1 MHLYS
6 WLYFAHPKDTIE
18 LSNKTEVQDMA
29 LQGIGNRIKAIR
41 QDRGFTQKQLAGLLG
56 VTEQA
61 VSKWERE
68 TSYPDISMLNGIS
81 EVMDCSLDY
90 LFQYESGKKNLLDQD
105 SIERRAEVNRH
116 LLPDIIS
123 LEFGEGLVPVFLS
136 EDRQGFPHINGLRC
150 QAASQWGVILPV
162 IRMLD
167 QMALGS
173 DQYRIN
179 INGVCMYEGRQK
191 DMDEDSLEGIL
202 EKLKDTIFKNIE
214 FVLNNQTIYHM
225 VENLRAQYP
234 YVVQDIIPDVVTYS
248 MLRQVVIYLLKE
260 QGCAVNP
267 LILIIESMERH
278 AGIRDPKELA
288 GKVAVEIGEG
298 FRF

>member
-61 VSKWERE
+61 VSKWERA
-68 TSYPDISMLNGIS
+68 
-81 EVMDCSLDY
+81 CSLDY

-267 LILIIESMERH
+267 LILIIESMERN

-288 GKVAVEIGEG
+288 GKVAEEIGEG

>member
-1 MHLYS
+1 
-6 WLYFAHPKDTIE
+6 
-18 LSNKTEVQDMA
+18 MA

-81 EVMDCSLDY
+81 EVLDCSLDY

-123 LEFGEGLVPVFLS
+123 LEFGEGLVPLFLS
-136 EDRQGFPHINGLRC
+136 EDRQGFPHINELRC

-162 IRMLD
+162 IRMMD
-167 QMALGS
+167 QAALAS
-173 DQYRIN
+173 DQYRIR
-179 INGVCMYEGRQK
+179 INGACMYEGR
-191 DMDEDSLEGIL
+191 DMGEDGLEGIL

-234 YVVQDIIPDVVTYS
+234 YVVQGIVPDVISYS
-248 MLRQVVIYLLKE
+248 MLRQVVIHLLKE
-260 QGCAVNP
+260 HGCAVNP

-288 GKVAVEIGEG
+288 GKVAEEIGEG
-298 FRF
+298 FRFCWGER